1 MKIGIIVYSYTGNTL
16 SVAERLKT
24 TLEEAGDM
32 VVLESIKAKDE
43 NPNLAKIELNV
54 IPDARQYD
62 QIIFATPVRGFSVSP
77 IMKAYL
83 ENCPNLDAKPI
94 ACFVTH
100 AFPFPWLGGNSTLKM
115 MKKLIE
121 AKHARV
127 VSTGIVNWGS
137 KKRESDIQKILTD
150 FSDRKI
156 WS

>member
-24 TLEEAGDM
+24 KLQEAGDL

-43 NPNLAKIELNV
+43 NPNLTKIDLNV
-54 IPDARQYD
+54 LPDARQYD
-62 QIIFATPVRGFSVSP
+62 QIILATPVRGFAVSP

-83 ENCPNLDAKPI
+83 EQCPNLDAKPI

-115 MKKLIE
+115 MKKLVE

-127 VSTGIVNWGS
+127 VATGVVNWGS
-137 KKRESDIQKILTD
+137 KKRESDIQKILTE
-150 FSDRKI
+150 FSNHQI